1 MSDASRPAPIEVLAA
16 TSKDAEEVF
25 GVIRAAFSARPPVD
39 PLPPALVEGL
49 DVVRERLDLDGG
61 LIARQDGRTV
71 GALLFSDHGRL
82 LSLERVSVHPG
93 MQGAGVAGRLTRAAA
108 SHARLNGYE
117 GLHIVA
123 RADLPQ
129 TVAFWRKQLYNV
141 TGRTGPFLSMTRLFA
156 VEVTTRT
163 AEETRRLG
171 RRLAWRLMPGDLV
184 ILTGDLGAGKTTFTQ
199 GLGEGLR
206 VKGRVTSPTFVI
218 SREHRPTGE
227 GPGLVHVDA
236 YRLGGAPELD
246 DLDLDTRFD
255 EAVTVV
261 EWGEGVAEDLADA
274 RLEITITRWRGDS
287 LPHAARAGV
296 TGPPGE
302 GRIGPAEDS
311 PDAVDLTEEPEVED
325 EARRFRINPVG
336 DRWIGAGLAAL
347 VRSIEDAAPVVEP
360 TRRPDAAD
368 RDGDT

>member
-1 MSDASRPAPIEVLAA
+1 M
-16 TSKDAEEVF
+16 
-25 GVIRAAFSARPPVD
+25 
-39 PLPPALVEGL
+39 
-49 DVVRERLDLDGG
+49 
-61 LIARQDGRTV
+61 
-71 GALLFSDHGRL
+71 
-82 LSLERVSVHPG
+82 
-93 MQGAGVAGRLTRAAA
+93 
-108 SHARLNGYE
+108 
-117 GLHIVA
+117 
-123 RADLPQ
+123 
-129 TVAFWRKQLYNV
+129 
-141 TGRTGPFLSMTRLFA
+141 
-156 VEVTTRT
+156 
-163 AEETRRLG
+163 
-171 RRLAWRLMPGDLV
+171 
-184 ILTGDLGAGKTTFTQ
+184 
-199 GLGEGLR
+199 
-206 VKGRVTSPTFVI
+206 
-218 SREHRPTGE
+218 
-227 GPGLVHVDA
+227 HVDA

>member
-1 MSDASRPAPIEVLAA
+1 MTPAPPPPIEVLAA
-16 TSKDAEEVF
+16 TSADAEEVF
-25 GVIRAAFSARPPVD
+25 EVIRAAFSARPAVD
-39 PLPPALVEGL
+39 PPPPALVEGL
-49 DVVRERLDLDGG
+49 EVVRARLDESGG

-71 GALLFSDHGRL
+71 GALLFNDHGRL

-93 MQGAGVAGRLTRAAA
+93 VQGGGVAGRLTRAAA

-117 GLHIVA
+117 GMHIVA

-129 TVAFWRKQLYNV
+129 TVAFWRRQLYNV

-156 VEVTTRT
+156 VEVTTHT

-171 RRLAWRLMPGDLV
+171 RRLAWRLLPGDLV

-206 VKGRVTSPTFVI
+206 VRGQVTSPTFVI
-218 SREHRPTGE
+218 SREHRASGD
-227 GPGLVHVDA
+227 GPSLVHVDA

-274 RLEITITRWRGDS
+274 RLEISITRWRGDTR
-287 LPHAARAGV
+287 PHAHRGSTPSAPSA
-296 TGPPGE
+296 E
-302 GRIGPAEDS
+302 GRLGPTEDH
-311 PDAVDLTEEPEVED
+311 PDAVDLTAEETFDD
-325 EARRFRINPVG
+325 EPRRFRINPVG

-347 VRSIEDAAPVVEP
+347 VRSIEDAQPVEEP
-360 TRRPDAAD
+360 VRRPPA
-368 RDGDT
+368 